1 MRRKLCINYLQII
14 QVEEKKTKARP
25 GGGTREQVWSQ
36 NHGIK
41 TNDEEEEEEDVEEEE
56 EEEEESTRSEVTFG
70 QRDDEKSKIKTL
82 IRMRR

>member
-25 GGGTREQVWSQ
+25 GGGTREQVWSR

-41 TNDEEEEEEDVEEEE
+41 TNDEEE